1 MQKHKFLKQSW
12 LQPDEIDTQVATL
25 VTATTRKMQEIT
37 EEEMSG
43 CDTISTNSEL
53 NSPQQPKRYK
63 LDVKSMNPFSKF
75 HSSTSTP
82 CILTQNIGTASLN
95 LALLSADQKREPR
108 NRHMSSPN
116 IILNSQQA
124 GKYSNTSVSNVD
136 IHPSTSRGNKCHRAI
151 ISNNT
156 NKIWE
161 NKAGSSG
168 SQETLGSHYEKRTE
182 RSIIIEDPNIITV
195 KQSRKKGASNFD
207 TTMRKGK
214 FPLKNNSFQGNS
226 RLQLNDSVVTLQGG
240 SLDLSSQSDNSV
252 RLESSKQNSHKR
264 RHDLFKE
271 HKKIPSHTS
280 PSAAKSSLI
289 TAYPENRFAGNN
301 DNHHSITLQSYSKQ
315 IEKHK
320 NIDCSLET
328 ESKEKIVLS
337 SIGETGHGEDR
348 ESPDLP
354 LTSDLRDPWQTA
366 SQLGYTNKDT
376 GYQTSTKIM
385 QSISLT
391 SYETCVPGM
400 STQSLENDSLD
411 VSSYVKYKEVEY
423 ESTSWLQGV
432 TYDRKKKLEKI
443 DRIFEAFVPAMRTA
457 DIGNGFVLKLI
468 GLHKRKTEVEKYTG
482 KSTLK
487 NHLLRSTITEEHIDG
502 NGTDLRLSIKEL
514 LKHFI
519 SLEESFTSFAR
530 GNEVFKQLCEKDQT
544 ELLTRNSILFVQ
556 VMKTCLVQI

>member
-12 LQPDEIDTQVATL
+12 VQPDEIDTQVATL
-25 VTATTRKMQEIT
+25 VTATTQKMQEIT

-63 LDVKSMNPFSKF
+63 LDVKSMNPFSRF

-82 CILTQNIGTASLN
+82 CILTQNIGPTSLN
-95 LALLSADQKREPR
+95 LALLSADQKMEPR
-108 NRHMSSPN
+108 NRHMSSPS
-116 IILNSQQA
+116 IVLNSQQA
-124 GKYSNTSVSNVD
+124 GKYSNTSVTNVD
-136 IHPSTSRGNKCHRAI
+136 IHPSTSGGNKCHRAI

-161 NKAGSSG
+161 NKAGSSQC
-168 SQETLGSHYEKRTE
+168 QETLGSHYEKRTE
-182 RSIIIEDPNIITV
+182 RSIIIEDPNLLTV
-195 KQSRKKGASNFD
+195 KQIKKKGASNFD

-214 FPLKNNSFQGNS
+214 FPLKNHTFQGNS
-226 RLQLNDSVVTLQGG
+226 KLQFNDSAAIDMHSE

-264 RHDLFKE
+264 RHDLFQE
-271 HKKIPSHTS
+271 HKKS
-280 PSAAKSSLI
+280 PSLTSTSSAKSSLI
-289 TAYPENRFAGNN
+289 ITYPDNRFAENN
-301 DNHHSITLQSYSKQ
+301 DNRHSITLQSYSKQ

-320 NIDCSLET
+320 SIDCSLET
-328 ESKEKIVLS
+328 ETNEKIVLS
-337 SIGETGHGEDR
+337 SIGETRHGEDR

-366 SQLGYTNKDT
+366 SQLGYTNKDP
-376 GYQTSTKIM
+376 GHQTSTKITK
-385 QSISLT
+385 INLT
-391 SYETCVPGM
+391 SVETCYPGI
-400 STQSLENDSLD
+400 STQSLENDFLD

-457 DIGNGFVLKLI
+457 DIGTGFVLKLI

-487 NHLLRSTITEEHIDG
+487 NHLLRSTITEDHIDG

-556 VMKTCLVQI
+556 VLKT